1 MINKK
6 SKIFVAG
13 HKGMVGSAI
22 IRKLKKK
29 NFTRIIFK
37 DKKKLNLLDQDK
49 VFKFLK
55 KTKPDLVIIAAA
67 RVGGIQANSN
77 FKQKF
82 IYENLQIQ
90 NNLIHGSFLAKV
102 KNLIFLGSSC
112 IYPKL
117 CKQPMK
123 ESYLLSGKLE
133 ETNDAYA
140 IAKIAGIM
148 MCHNYSV
155 KYNLNYQS
163 LK

>member
-29 NFTRIIFK
+29 GFTRIIFK

-55 KTKPDLVIIAAA
+55 KIKPELVIIAAA
-67 RVGGIQANSN
+67 RVGGIHANSN

-102 KNLIFLGSSC
+102 KNLIFL
-112 IYPKL
+112 
-117 CKQPMK
+117 
-123 ESYLLSGKLE
+123 
-133 ETNDAYA
+133 
-140 IAKIAGIM
+140 
-148 MCHNYSV
+148 
-155 KYNLNYQS
+155 
-163 LK
+163 